1 MNRLN
6 NNHMQSG
13 ILVLA
18 LLLLT
23 VFLASCGDDDPV
35 APVVTNHAPAVP
47 AIDTASGAPADGA
60 TDVALTPQLH
70 WTCSDSDNDPLT
82 YTVSFGTSAQPPVV
96 AQDQTAVSYT
106 PSGLANGITY
116 YWMVAASDDNEKTTN
131 SPTWSF
137 TTLAA
142 AGETVT
148 SPSKPSG
155 PTSGA
160 SGETL
165 TYTTTGGSSSEG
177 HPLEYRFDWDDGTYS
192 DWGAGGTDSH
202 AWALG
207 AIYNVRAQARCQ
219 EHTDVE
225 SLWSLVLAVSIDVA
239 ETVSRPGTPSGETTI
254 ETGVTESYS
263 TKSASSSQ
271 GHVLEYRFDWGDGAM
286 SDWAASLGAS
296 HTWVSAGAY
305 EIKAQARC
313 QEHTDVESLWSLTPL
328 TVTVLDSETVS
339 TPDTP
344 SGPATGE
351 IQETLR
357 YDLSGAESTW
367 GHAVEYQID
376 WGDGQMSPWSVTT
389 FGVHSWSTSGTYEI
403 KTQARC
409 QEHPAVESVWSAA
422 TTVIISAPAEVIALP
437 LLVGSNPSTGG
448 INDLLEFKVMG
459 GTSNLG
465 HPTEIQIDWGDGT
478 FSDWGPVVGLYY
490 ARSHAWTVAGTYQ
503 IKAHARCIEHPEYG
517 SDWTDPKPVE
527 ITAVE
532 TISTP
537 ITSPSGE
544 VTLNLGGWL
553 SPKVLSGAVSNMG
566 HAVAYQWDWGNGT
579 MSTWSPSSNS
589 VMPTDVAGDFPVRV
603 HARCIE
609 HPDVE
614 SDWSEILLVHIVD
627 VETITRPNLSGPSS
641 GTVGELLTFT
651 VSGAESNFGHALEYQ
666 LWWGPNYGYTTIPLG
681 WTTPDNLTFTFD
693 QPYSGGATIQVQAR
707 CIEHPDVESVKS
719 LYHIVIVSP

>member
-6 NNHMQSG
+6 NNRAWSG
-13 ILVLA
+13 ILVLT
-18 LLLLT
+18 LLLMT

-60 TDVALTPQLH
+60 TDIALAAQLH

-82 YTVSFGTSAQPPVV
+82 YTVHFGTAAQPPVV

-116 YWMVAASDDNEKTTN
+116 YWMVAASDDNDKTTN
-131 SPTWSF
+131 SPIWSF

-142 AGETVT
+142 AG
-148 SPSKPSG
+148 
-155 PTSGA
+155 
-160 SGETL
+160 
-165 TYTTTGGSSSEG
+165 
-177 HPLEYRFDWDDGTYS
+177 
-192 DWGAGGTDSH
+192 
-202 AWALG
+202 
-207 AIYNVRAQARCQ
+207 
-219 EHTDVE
+219 
-225 SLWSLVLAVSIDVA
+225 

-263 TKSASSSQ
+263 TESASSSQ

-296 HTWVSAGAY
+296 HAWVSAGTN
-305 EIKAQARC
+305 EVKVQARC
-313 QEHTDVESLWSLTPL
+313 QEHTTVESLWSLTPL
-328 TVTVLDSETVS
+328 TVTVLDSETIS
-339 TPDTP
+339 TPDAPT
-344 SGPATGE
+344 GPATGE
-351 IQETLR
+351 IQETLH
-357 YDLSGAESTW
+357 YDLSGAETSW

-389 FGVHSWSTSGTYEI
+389 FGAHSWVTPGTYEV

-409 QEHPAVESVWSAA
+409 QEHPTVESVWSAA
-422 TTVIISAPAEVIALP
+422 TTVIISAPAEVIGVP
-437 LLVGSNPSTGG
+437 SIVGSNPSTGG
-448 INDLLEFKVMG
+448 INDLLEFQVMG

-465 HPTEIQIDWGDGT
+465 HPTEIQIGWGDGT
-478 FSDWGPVVGLYY
+478 FSDWGPIVGLYY
-490 ARSHAWTVAGTYQ
+490 ARSHAWTDAGTYQ
-503 IKAHARCIEHPEYG
+503 IKAHARCIEHPEYE

-537 ITSPSGE
+537 ITSPSAE
-544 VTLNLGGWL
+544 MTLNLGGWL
-553 SPKVLSGAVSNMG
+553 NPKVLSGAVSNMG
-566 HAVAYQWDWGNGT
+566 HTVEYQWDWGNGT
-579 MSTWSPSSNS
+579 MSTWSPSSSS

-603 HARCIE
+603 YARCIE

-614 SDWSEILLVHIVD
+614 SDWSEILLVHVID
-627 VETITRPNLSGPSS
+627 VETITRPNLSGPGT

-651 VSGAESNFGHALEYQ
+651 VSGAESNHGHALEYQ
-666 LWWGPNYGYTTIPLG
+666 LWWGPNNGYTTIPLG